1 MKLDATTGG
10 SRPSERMK
18 QSKSAATAA
27 TVSNQAPMHRVIYD
41 ALLAEI
47 QQGQYRTGDRL
58 PSELE
63 RMATSEWKF
72 SVLPPWHEKG
82 GEHCARLLSGTF
94 HPYLE
99 LEAHRELELARFGPR
114 WLAGNKHLALI
125 DIHGRGISAGV
136 AGIDVIEGVVGIQPE
151 LRE

>member
-1 MKLDATTGG
+1 MCSPPFGY
-10 SRPSERMK
+10 PS
-18 QSKSAATAA
+18 TL
-27 TVSNQAPMHRVIYD
+27 I
-41 ALLAEI
+41 
-47 QQGQYRTGDRL
+47 
-58 PSELE
+58 
-63 RMATSEWKF
+63 
-72 SVLPPWHEKG
+72 
-82 GEHCARLLSGTF
+82 
-94 HPYLE
+94 LE